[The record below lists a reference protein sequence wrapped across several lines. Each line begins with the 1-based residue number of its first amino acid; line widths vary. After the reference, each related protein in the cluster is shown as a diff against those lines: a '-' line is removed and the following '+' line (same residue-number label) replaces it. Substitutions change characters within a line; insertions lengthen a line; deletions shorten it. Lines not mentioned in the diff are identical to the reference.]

1 MEPIRD
7 AVPQLPL
14 TTTPASTTTG
24 HAPDTHAGP
33 FHGTPPGRQSQTTLP
48 DWAAK
53 VTELEAIAARL
64 QLEGDERA
72 LNLVAKTAATILD
85 TKQCNISD
93 ALLICCLH
101 YIFSQSTV
109 TYARHELVTL
119 FCEYEDDDAL
129 RLAWA
134 QAGMLQPPSQR
145 AGADTALVFFCT
157 PEPDAAYV
165 AYTDSNAE
173 HMRGESKT
181 EKLAASINPAFRI
194 MRRLPAP
201 ADAMTDEVA
210 GLEPPSPADEQLGR
224 QDQHG
229 DAQRARCAS
238 ASAGQN
244 DLEGN
249 YTSSGLHDHLE
260 GLRRPPSSTGRPGRP
275 HSPIVIINGDAEG
288 NNRSNKAPTG
298 AADGTAAQ
306 VAPTIPRPQY
316 QPREDQ
322 TQQLLS
328 FTPSCSASVDEHRRA
343 TTDDLP
349 KAAAES
355 RQTPHANASDIRTL
369 VASDD
374 FEFGTAH
381 GCQNSQQRAAHG
393 YQGSPNTSTPPVVSH
408 VGGPDLIQRGQVSRV
423 PDIDSTLTSLN
434 AFSLA
439 NVSTRARTEA
449 SLTNRQQEM
458 IRLISASQACINTTV
473 LHKLA
478 LHCVVEF
485 DNNRD
490 GGAVDTTLD
499 QWLLE
504 SLQGA
509 AELFVRYPHFSSKDA
524 VAKAVSLHSTQE
536 GHSLLDW
543 LREVYSS
550 KVKGGHEDSY
560 GSEGPATTIASA
572 TRGVQ
577 RSAAHAAISSPAP
590 TDEIQAQQREQDAAM
605 EHLNPA
611 IHLPGSCEG
620 GSGQLRPQWSQ
631 PFEPGHHPTPTDHG
645 YAANPRATPAF
656 ASGGSGS
663 GPTSRPRGTPVG
675 PGSGPPSG
683 GSGSGP
689 AGGPNQPYIGR
700 DHYPDQPYGHD
711 RGYGSPP
718 GSRSGYAPDQGSPP
732 RPPPD
737 QPPPSSPDMPT
748 QQEKVKLELLGHGV
762 PKFYSLEAPAN
773 AKEYVIL
780 KLDPKTY
787 AMQVHLGWPC
797 SKEDLRKPRSA
808 KDAVVLLQDLS
819 PGDGLR
825 FGQARPNIQNTLTRT
840 IAHTAARLSSLYKAM
855 FEINTAFFTG
865 LAELP
870 RIRDHVYVTHFRT
883 MAVDLAELTTSSA
896 QLDRLAAGIQLLDE
910 LFFPIYLERK
920 EQTWNVVGF
929 PKLATMETLFQS
941 IENVSMRLW
950 PGRAGQSARAVDKFF
965 ELVERVANNAAT
977 ASTVHA
983 SAHMTIEALRK
994 HHHDEP
1000 FTAERLRSHMTGA
1013 YSCRQLI
1020 FVADRQDAIR
1030 SEPRHR
1036 PRGATFNID
1045 GHNEREAS
1053 TAQAAA
1059 MQEPFQPGPAPR
1071 GASCSPEQVACITS
1085 MIGAAYA
1092 ADGGREG
1099 ARAAKAAKAAALA
1112 AEAEVAAAAPDGK
1125 GGRKGGKGSKGK
1137 GERLVGFG
1145 PNGAIIGGA
1154 ADVPRLIQH
1163 GFVPDGV
1170 NPGDMGVW
1178 HQRRGI
1184 QCPICAALCP
1194 QQYNVEY
1201 QNTTDYAAKNNGMM
1215 PYAVKWMDPPP
1226 QIRKLTI
1233 NEILC
1238 HEVHVCYRYWLWL
1251 TRKFYNTPEGPDRDA
1266 IKWIVTPVTAEESQ
1280 RRTAESKRLHADVA

>member
-7 AVPQLPL
+7 AVPQRSL
-14 TTTPASTTTG
+14 TTTPASTTAG

-33 FHGTPPGRQSQTTLP
+33 FHGTSSGRQGQTTP
-48 DWAAK
+48 SYWAAK
-53 VTELEAIAARL
+53 VTEFKAIAARL

-72 LNLVAKTAATILD
+72 LELVAKTAATIS
-85 TKQCNISD
+85 TTEQCKISD
-93 ALLICCLH
+93 ALLIRCLH
-101 YIFSQSTV
+101 YIFTRSCTAYEQ
-109 TYARHELVTL
+109 HELVTL
-119 FCEYEDDDAL
+119 FCEYENDDAL
-129 RLAWA
+129 QLSWA
-134 QAGMLQPPSQR
+134 QAGMLQPPSQH
-145 AGADTALVFFCT
+145 AGAGAALVFLHT
-157 PEPDAAYV
+157 PGPDAPYIAY
-165 AYTDSNAE
+165 ADSETE
-173 HMRGESKT
+173 HMRGESRT
-181 EKLAASINPAFRI
+181 ERLAASINPAFRVI
-194 MRRLPAP
+194 RRLPTSSDTLADGASEHGHLPP
-201 ADAMTDEVA
+201 AD
-210 GLEPPSPADEQLGR
+210 GPLGR

-238 ASAGQN
+238 ASAGHN
-244 DLEGN
+244 DREGN

-260 GLRRPPSSTGRPGRP
+260 GLRRPPSSTGRPGLP
-275 HSPIVIINGDAEG
+275 HSPIVIINGEAGG
-288 NNRSNKAPTG
+288 NNRSNKAPNG
-298 AADGTAAQ
+298 ASDGTAAQ

-328 FTPSCSASVDEHRRA
+328 FTPSCSASVDERRRA
-343 TTDDLP
+343 NTDDLP
-349 KAAAES
+349 RTAS
-355 RQTPHANASDIRTL
+355 GGRQTPPASASDIPTL
-369 VASDD
+369 VASNDV
-374 FEFGTAH
+374 EFGTAH
-381 GCQNSQQRAAHG
+381 GCQNSRQLVAHG
-393 YQGSPNTSTPPVVSH
+393 FQSSTNTPTPTAAPHVV
-408 VGGPDLIQRGQVSRV
+408 GTDLIQRGQVSRV

-449 SLTNRQQEM
+449 SLTSRQQEM

-485 DNNRD
+485 DNSRD
-490 GGAVDTTLD
+490 GRAVDTTLD

-732 RPPPD
+732 RSPPD

-748 QQEKVKLELLGHGV
+748 QQEKVKFELLGHGV

-773 AKEYVIL
+773 AREYIIL
-780 KLDPKTY
+780 ALGPATY
-787 AMQVHLGWPC
+787 AAQVDLGWPC

-808 KDAVVLLQDLS
+808 KEAVALLQDLS
-819 PGDGLR
+819 PGDGLL

-941 IENVSMRLW
+941 IENVSMKLW

-977 ASTVHA
+977 ASTVHS
-983 SAHMTIEALRK
+983 SAHMAIEALRK
-994 HHHDEP
+994 HH
-1000 FTAERLRSHMTGA
+1000 
-1013 YSCRQLI
+1013 
-1020 FVADRQDAIR
+1020 QD
-1030 SEPRHR
+1030 
-1036 PRGATFNID
+1036 
-1045 GHNEREAS
+1045 
-1053 TAQAAA
+1053 
-1059 MQEPFQPGPAPR
+1059 
-1071 GASCSPEQVACITS
+1071 
-1085 MIGAAYA
+1085 
-1092 ADGGREG
+1092 
-1099 ARAAKAAKAAALA
+1099 
-1112 AEAEVAAAAPDGK
+1112 
-1125 GGRKGGKGSKGK
+1125 
-1137 GERLVGFG
+1137 
-1145 PNGAIIGGA
+1145 
-1154 ADVPRLIQH
+1154 
-1163 GFVPDGV
+1163 
-1170 NPGDMGVW
+1170 
-1178 HQRRGI
+1178 
-1184 QCPICAALCP
+1184 
-1194 QQYNVEY
+1194 
-1201 QNTTDYAAKNNGMM
+1201 
-1215 PYAVKWMDPPP
+1215 
-1226 QIRKLTI
+1226 
-1233 NEILC
+1233 
-1238 HEVHVCYRYWLWL
+1238 
-1251 TRKFYNTPEGPDRDA
+1251 
-1266 IKWIVTPVTAEESQ
+1266 
-1280 RRTAESKRLHADVA
+1280 

>member
-7 AVPQLPL
+7 AVPQRSL
-14 TTTPASTTTG
+14 TTTPASTTSG

-33 FHGTPPGRQSQTTLP
+33 FHGTSSGRQSQTTP
-48 DWAAK
+48 SYWAAK
-53 VTELEAIAARL
+53 VTEFKAIAARL

-72 LNLVAKTAATILD
+72 LELVAKTAATIS
-85 TKQCNISD
+85 TTEQCKISD
-93 ALLICCLH
+93 ALLIRCLH
-101 YIFSQSTV
+101 YIFTRSCTAYEQ
-109 TYARHELVTL
+109 HELVTL
-119 FCEYEDDDAL
+119 FCEYENDDAL
-129 RLAWA
+129 QLSWA
-134 QAGMLQPPSQR
+134 QVGMLQPLSQQ
-145 AGADTALVFFCT
+145 AGADAALVFLHT
-157 PEPDAAYV
+157 PEPDAPYIAY
-165 AYTDSNAE
+165 ADSETE
-173 HMRGESKT
+173 HMRGESRT
-181 EKLAASINPAFRI
+181 ERLAASINPAFRVI
-194 MRRLPAP
+194 RRLPTSSDTLADGASEHGHLPP
-201 ADAMTDEVA
+201 AD
-210 GLEPPSPADEQLGR
+210 GPLGR

-298 AADGTAAQ
+298 AADGTAAK

-316 QPREDQ
+316 QPRGDR

-485 DNNRD
+485 DNSRD
-490 GGAVDTTLD
+490 GRAVDTTLD

-620 GSGQLRPQWSQ
+620 GSSQLRPQWSQ
-631 PFEPGHHPTPTDHG
+631 PFEPSPHPTPTDHG

-773 AKEYVIL
+773 AREYIIL
-780 KLDPKTY
+780 ALGPATY
-787 AMQVHLGWPC
+787 AAQVGLGWPC

-870 RIRDHVYVTHFRT
+870 MIRDHVYVTHFRT

-941 IENVSMRLW
+941 IENVSMSLW

-977 ASTVHA
+977 ASTVHG